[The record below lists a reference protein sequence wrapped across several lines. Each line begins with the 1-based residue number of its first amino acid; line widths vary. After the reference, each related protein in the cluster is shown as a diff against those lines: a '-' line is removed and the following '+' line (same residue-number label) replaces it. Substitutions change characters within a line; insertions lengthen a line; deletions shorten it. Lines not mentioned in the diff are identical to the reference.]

1 MSAPNLQDAI
11 AHHQRGE
18 LAAARSIYQAVLAQT
33 PQHFD
38 ALHLLG
44 VLSLQTGDA
53 QQAATLIAQALA
65 SAPPQPQHADAN
77 VNLGTAL
84 KALGRLDD
92 ALAAFARAT
101 TLNPR
106 HAAAH
111 YNRGN
116 LLRTRGD
123 LDTARASFEA
133 ALRLRPNDAEASY
146 GLGLILAERG
156 ETIAAIAAL
165 EAARTGG
172 IATPELDE
180 QLALMMGRAGR
191 AEEAIARFS
200 AVLAARP
207 GDAHALNNRAVL
219 LAGLRRDAE
228 AFADFARAI
237 ALKPDFAAAHLN
249 RGVARR
255 VAGDLDGALAD
266 FTQAAALDPTSIK
279 ALYTLATTFAEQS
292 RHEEA
297 SAAYA
302 RAFAIDPAHPFLLG
316 TWLYVRMML
325 CNWHNFDKDLAAV
338 RRMVEEGRKAAPVY
352 ALPAMTDDPALQ
364 KRAAE
369 TWAADRGLVAAP
381 APQITAHDKI
391 RIAYV
396 SADFRMHPV
405 AQLAAGMFEQHD
417 RSRFEITAFALGPNT
432 KDEMR
437 RRLEGA
443 FDSFIDVHTMSDT
456 DVAALA
462 RTHGIDIAVD
472 LTGYTGGSRPGIFAQ
487 RAAPVQ
493 ISYLG
498 YAATMGVPFIDYIVA
513 DPFAIPEAER
523 AFYTEKIIYLPSHQV
538 NDRKDDPPAQSFTR
552 AQLGLPATGFV
563 FACLNNTYKITP
575 DVFARWMRILA
586 RVPDSALFVV
596 AGDAPAAN
604 LKREAQ
610 RHGIDPTRVIVGKKA
625 PTAEY
630 WARLRAAG
638 LFLDTAPFNG
648 HSTASDALWAK
659 LPVLTCQG
667 RAYAARIAGSLLTA
681 LDLPELIATSWD
693 DYEARAVELATNPE
707 RLAAVRDKLVHN
719 RLTGPLFDT
728 ARFTRTLEAAYA
740 EIMVRAR
747 AGQPPAHIF
756 IPP

>member
-1 MSAPNLQDAI
+1 MSAPTLQDGI

-18 LAAARSIYQAVLAQT
+18 LAAARSVYEAVLART

-53 QQAATLIAQALA
+53 KQAAALIEQALA
-65 SAPPQPQHADAN
+65 SASPHPQHADAH

-106 HAAAH
+106 HADAH

-116 LLRTRGD
+116 LLRTHGD

-133 ALRLRPNDAEASY
+133 ALRLRPGDAQASY

-156 ETIAAIAAL
+156 ETNAAIAAL
-165 EAARTGG
+165 ETARAGG
-172 IATPELDE
+172 IATPDLEE

-200 AVLAARP
+200 AVIAARP
-207 GDAHALNNRAVL
+207 DDAHAHNNRAVL
-219 LAGLRRDAE
+219 RAGLRRDAE

-237 ALKPDFAAAHLN
+237 ALKPDFAAAYLN

-266 FTQAAALDPTSIK
+266 FTQAAALDPTSVK
-279 ALYTLATTFAEQS
+279 ALYTLATTFAELS

-297 SAAYA
+297 ASAYA
-302 RAFAIDPAHPFLLG
+302 RAFAIDPEHPYLLG

-325 CNWHNFDKDLAAV
+325 CDWRDFEKDLGAV
-338 RRMVEEGRKAAPVY
+338 CRMVEHGRKAAPVY

-369 TWAADRGLVAAP
+369 AWAEDRGFVAAP
-381 APQITAHDKI
+381 PRRPAAHDKI
-391 RIAYV
+391 RVAYV

-417 RSRFEITAFALGPNT
+417 RSRFEITAFALGPKSSDT
-432 KDEMR
+432 MR
-437 RRLEGA
+437 ARLEGA
-443 FDSFIDVHTMSDT
+443 FDRFVDVHTLSDK

-472 LTGYTGGSRPGIFAQ
+472 LTGYTGGSRPGIFAE
-487 RAAPVQ
+487 RPAPVQ

-523 AFYTEKIIYLPSHQV
+523 AFYTEKVIYLPSHQV
-538 NDRKDDPPAQSFTR
+538 NDRKEEPPAQSFTR

-563 FACLNNTYKITP
+563 FACLNNTYKMTP

-586 RVPDSALFVV
+586 RVPGSALFVV
-596 AGDAPAAN
+596 AGDAPATN

-610 RHGIDPTRVIVGKKA
+610 RHGIDPARVIVGKKA

-630 WARLRAAG
+630 GARLRAAG
-638 LFLDTAPFNG
+638 LFLDTTPFNG
-648 HSTASDALWAK
+648 HSTASDALWAE
-659 LPVLTCQG
+659 LPVLTCPG

-681 LDLPELIATSWD
+681 LDLPELIALSWD
-693 DYEARAVELATNPE
+693 DYEARAVALATDPH
-707 RLAAVRDKLVHN
+707 RLTAVRGKLARN
-719 RLTGPLFDT
+719 RRTAALFDT
-728 ARFTRTLEAAYA
+728 ARFTRTLEAAYT
-740 EIMVRAR
+740 EVIGRDR